1 MMLTA
6 IPCLGVPPVLRAQ
19 LATVGANMPQ
29 LQLEQLQ
36 AQVDADFLTSPPP
49 PAPERGASPPG
60 PHPTDPEQLTPKR
73 KNRRRLLD
81 CEIRQ
86 PFPVRLTSQT
96 INRQ

>member
-29 LQLEQLQ
+29 LEQLQ

-49 PAPERGASPPG
+49 SSSTTGSRKRGFTTGAPPHRPRTTHPEKEIAVASSAVAFASSAVAFAFA
-60 PHPTDPEQLTPKR
+60 T
-73 KNRRRLLD
+73 
-81 CEIRQ
+81 
-86 PFPVRLTSQT
+86 
-96 INRQ
+96 